1 MRTRGWTR
9 GCLWTALLVSAACA
23 SCTRLERVPLPQYDA
38 ADLVGHEVRVTTTD
52 GRVVQ
57 FEVETITD
65 DAISGDGRSVAFS
78 EIERLERREV
88 SGWRTAGAVTAA
100 VAVAAAAALVVF
112 LAVWMD
118 ALGGT

>member
-1 MRTRGWTR
+1 
-9 GCLWTALLVSAACA
+9 V